1 MAISV
6 LSSALLESIE
16 LLGSMIDS
24 KDSRLDS
31 VLLDS
36 AVMLDSISS
45 GFSSVKESSK
55 SKGESGVVGAVS
67 CDWSVS
73 GGRGKLSSKSCETL
87 KSPSC
92 ESMLSIWRVSSAISS
107 LPISEALLKS

>member
-55 SKGESGVVGAVS
+55 SKGESGVVVVIGLLVVAEA
-67 CDWSVS
+67 
-73 GGRGKLSSKSCETL
+73 SSHQNLAKH
-87 KSPSC
+87 
-92 ESMLSIWRVSSAISS
+92 
-107 LPISEALLKS
+107 